1 MVQRSCA
8 VAAAIALVF
17 AMSGAGSD
25 WDWQG
30 AEGAGGMLL
39 LLLLLLMMMMMKGR
53 PPAPAQETPQG
64 IPLRRH
70 PSRMGWTFSEMARQ
84 CVHVRR
90 PLLLLPLL
98 MSGAALLTTAG
109 KDHLCAL
116 SVCPL
121 LFLPRW
127 RAIK

>member
-1 MVQRSCA
+1 MMDRFKTLLNL
-8 VAAAIALVF
+8 AL
-17 AMSGAGSD
+17 
-25 WDWQG
+25 
-30 AEGAGGMLL
+30 
-39 LLLLLLMMMMMKGR
+39 
-53 PPAPAQETPQG
+53 
-64 IPLRRH
+64 PL
-70 PSRMGWTFSEMARQ
+70 
-84 CVHVRR
+84 
-90 PLLLLPLL
+90 LLLLPLL